1 MKPNVNGALAL
12 KPVGQTWARFF
23 FCQSVGGLVDWGP
36 EIFWGDFLR
45 GDDGDDS
52 SQMLPI
58 LLDNIGSKMAF
69 VSVSVWGKVGI
80 FPS

>member
-1 MKPNVNGALAL
+1 M
-12 KPVGQTWARFF
+12 
-23 FCQSVGGLVDWGP
+23 GGLVDWGP

-52 SQMLPI
+52 SQMLRI
-58 LLDNIGSKMAF
+58 LLDNIGSKMAS

-80 FPS
+80 FSS